1 MASIKVK
8 ATQRGF
14 DGFAL
19 REEGTEFELD
29 NSKFQ
34 PEWMELLEGDL
45 PVQEEKP
52 VIHDKSFVLL
62 ICEKCGKDF
71 KSSIAL
77 TAHSKHCKG
86 RLSSELRTDESID
99 SELPEQG

>member
-1 MASIKVK
+1 MPNIKVR

-29 NSKFQ
+29 SSKFQ
-34 PEWMELLEGDL
+34 AEWMELLEGDL
-45 PVQEEKP
+45 PIREEEKS
-52 VIHDKSFVLL
+52 VIHEKPFELL

-77 TAHSKHCKG
+77 AAHNKHCKG
-86 RLSSELRTDESID
+86 RLSSELRADEGIN
-99 SELPEQG
+99 SELPE